1 MMILKK
7 KKVKLENEETTTR
20 RNPDSTSVIYLTAV
34 KVAQYIQVDGNR
46 REKEET
52 KKVTAKKTPTRKV
65 YLQLKQSE
73 AFDRC
78 IKSMNILSSSTTDE

>member
-52 KKVTAKKTPTRKV
+52 KVTAKKTPTRKV